1 MRERT
6 EGKTAYAIAR
16 DLNKDAV
23 PTAQGARAW
32 SQATVR
38 ALLMRGRRSRGIW
51 CDDRGVTETH
61 PPRQR
66 IASPTLWALTSGIT
80 GFVANVLL
88 VLDQLTENVG
98 EVRQYFSGF
107 PPPSPG

>member
-23 PTAQGARAW
+23 PTAQGAPAW

-38 ALLMRGRRSRGIW
+38 ALLTRE
-51 CDDRGVTETH
+51 GVH
-61 PPRQR
+61 
-66 IASPTLWALTSGIT
+66 
-80 GFVANVLL
+80 
-88 VLDQLTENVG
+88 
-98 EVRQYFSGF
+98 
-107 PPPSPG
+107 